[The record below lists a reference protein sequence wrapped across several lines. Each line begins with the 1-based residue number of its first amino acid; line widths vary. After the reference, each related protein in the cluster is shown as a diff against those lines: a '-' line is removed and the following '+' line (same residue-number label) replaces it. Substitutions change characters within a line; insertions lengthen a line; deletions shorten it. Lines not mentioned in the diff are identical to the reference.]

1 MPAQKVSYNSHFIF
15 SYYFSLTM
23 SKTEVF
29 LEGQRAVIARHL
41 NDAKSYIL
49 VAMAYFTDAG
59 LFNMLIKK
67 AQEGIRVQ
75 LIVRDEETNVLSE
88 IDYENLNNLNGY
100 FSYDKKIHH
109 KFCVIDGLS
118 VLSGS
123 YNWTNQAANI
133 NHEDLTVITDDMDT
147 AYRYSARFFSIKT
160 GLTPFSIKLRDGMKP
175 DNVSEVEF
183 FTQGERHKRRKGE
196 IGSERLNRILRQIEE
211 RKKNL

>member
-1 MPAQKVSYNSHFIF
+1 MPAQKVSYNSHSIF
-15 SYYFSLTM
+15 SYYFSPIM

-41 NDAKSYIL
+41 NNAKSYIL

-88 IDYENLNNLNGY
+88 IDYEKLNSLNGY

-133 NHEDLTVITDDMDT
+133 NHEDLTVITDDMDA
-147 AYRYSARFFSIKT
+147 AYRYSVRFFSMKT
-160 GLTPFSIKLRDGMKP
+160 NVTPFTIQLHDGMSPDSEETLRGLTKDRHVRKKLSPEIRQRIADRLNKLRPPQDGK
-175 DNVSEVEF
+175 
-183 FTQGERHKRRKGE
+183 
-196 IGSERLNRILRQIEE
+196 
-211 RKKNL
+211 